1 MPAGS
6 TMVTTRDHLIIVAPY
21 TYALT
26 VVSMDH
32 PLIEVPNVPVN
43 IISILNDMH
52 DGIFIK

>member
-6 TMVTTRDHLIIVAPY
+6 IMVTTRDHLIIVAPY

-52 DGIFIK
+52 DGIFY